1 MSLLSHLRDIVLDE
15 GHLTEDELKKLE
27 EKHHDPT
34 HVRTAEILMSEHLF
48 SEESLYEML
57 AEHMGLEF
65 LRLKSQEIPPPL
77 LERFPQSMQSAHKFV
92 PVRENN
98 QEIVIATTDPTDMQM
113 RDAIEKTTE
122 KRVTYSVVTPAALA
136 AVLRVEHKDL
146 QESLQ
151 EISEAPTTDQ
161 IVSTDEA
168 SVVKLVN
175 AILES
180 AIVDGASDIH
190 IEPSEKDLAIRF
202 RVDGVLK
209 RVMTLPM
216 SNLSGIVARIK
227 VLSRLKL
234 DEHRLPQDGRFKIRS
249 QQFEVSFRVS
259 VLPVFDGEKIVLRL
273 LDESRRYTSLDQLGL
288 NETALNLLKR
298 NLQKPH
304 GMVLVTGPTGSGKTT
319 TLYTALQVLNDVKVN
334 ISTIEDPIEYR
345 LAGVN
350 QSQVNTKIGFTF
362 ANGLRSLL
370 RQDPNIILVGEIRD
384 NDTAKIAINAALTGH
399 LVLSTLHT
407 NDAVTSLPRLLEM
420 DVPSFL
426 VASTTNIVVAQ
437 RLVRKICQECI
448 SSFTPAPALIK
459 NVETTLGIESLE
471 KRLVELGAR
480 EKKTDDG
487 ITLYIGKGCTECNHE
502 GYRGRL
508 GVYEILEITPEI
520 RDLIASKASS
530 GQILEKAKEQGM
542 IAMLDDAL
550 IKATQGKTSLEEILR
565 VTQE

>member
-27 EKHHDPT
+27 EKHHDAT
-34 HVRTAEILMSEHLF
+34 RVRTAEILMSEHLF

-57 AEHMGLEF
+57 AEHVGLEF
-65 LRLKSQEIPPPL
+65 LRLKSQEIPPAL
-77 LERFPQSMQSAHKFV
+77 LKRFPQSMQSAHKFV

-122 KRVTYSVVTPAALA
+122 KRVTYSITTPSALES
-136 AVLRVEHKDL
+136 VLRGEHKDL

-151 EISEAPTTDQ
+151 EISETPITDQ

-168 SVVKLVN
+168 SVVKLMN

-216 SNLSGIVARIK
+216 SNLSSIVARIK

-259 VLPVFDGEKIVLRL
+259 ILPVFDGEKVVLRL

-448 SSFTPAPALIK
+448 GSFTPDAALIK

-487 ITLYIGKGCTECNHE
+487 MTLYSGKGCTECNHE

-508 GVYEILEITPEI
+508 GIYEILEITPEI
-520 RDLIASKASS
+520 RDLIANKASS
-530 GQILEKAKEQGM
+530 GQILAKAKEQGM

-550 IKATQGKTSLEEILR
+550 VKATQGKTSLEEILR